1 MPATYNVKSPDG
13 SPIAENVNILDAATA
28 ILTHDGDSF
37 ALHPDDGAWYLM
49 VNSHTRPGARVMAQ
63 CDGAGGNLIFSLCP
77 REHHAWHEIASYVV
91 AFSHNWRGAPVATE
105 IGVQL
110 S

>member
-49 VNSHTRPGARVMAQ
+49 VNSHTRPGAMVIAES
-63 CDGAGGNLIFSLCP
+63 DGLLIFSLQP
-77 REHHAWHEIASYVV
+77 REHHAWQEIASYVV
-91 AFSHNWRGAPVATE
+91 AFSHNWRGSPVATE
-105 IGVQL
+105 VGVQL